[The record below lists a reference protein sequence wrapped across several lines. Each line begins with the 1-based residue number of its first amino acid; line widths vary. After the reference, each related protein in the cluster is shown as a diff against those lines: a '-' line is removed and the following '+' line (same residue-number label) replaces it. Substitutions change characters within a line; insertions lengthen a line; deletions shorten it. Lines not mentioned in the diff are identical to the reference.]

1 MSFTNDA
8 AAELAR
14 FLDSGATPIYVLDE
28 DRRIVFCNAA
38 CAAWLGVPADALIGQ
53 KCNYHTPGDDA
64 EGGELAIVA
73 AGLCP
78 PPLAFAGQA
87 LSANVTCRRANGRAS
102 QRRGQFIPLAH
113 GEDESSPVVAI
124 LDRTDCG
131 PEPASQTG
139 APDGGSLNAL
149 HDAVRKYRQQQ
160 TGRYS
165 ADRLIG
171 GHPRMVRARAQV
183 QLAARGET
191 HVTIVGQPGTGK
203 EHAAKAIH
211 YGQSAP
217 GLLVPLDCALM
228 DTNLLRSTLRT
239 LVARRTLRPAHST
252 LLVEHAERMPVEV
265 QDDLLAMLA
274 DGSLAMRVI
283 AQCDAPLDAAVAEG
297 VFSAALACTLGTLV
311 IELPTLSERIDDL
324 PLLAQAMLEELN
336 AGQSRQLAGF
346 SAEALDQ
353 LAAYPWPG
361 NLDELQVLVRE
372 MHEKAAGPRIVPR
385 DLPRTIQWGAEAA
398 SAPRAEEA
406 IVLEEF
412 LARVE
417 RELIARAMRKAKGNK
432 SRAAKMLGLTR
443 PRLYRRLVQLGLEPA
458 AEPKQPKREGDG

>member
-38 CAAWLGVPADALIGQ
+38 CAAWLGVPADALFGQ
-53 KCNYHTPGDDA
+53 KCNYHTPGDDT
-64 EGGELAIVA
+64 EGGELAAVA

-78 PPLAFAGQA
+78 PPVVFAGEP
-87 LSANVTCRRANGRAS
+87 LSASVSCRRPNGRVS

-124 LDRTDCG
+124 LERADCPGEPTKVDG
-131 PEPASQTG
+131 PL
-139 APDGGSLNAL
+139 DGSSLEAL
-149 HDAVRKYRQQQ
+149 HEAVRRYRQQQ
-160 TGRYS
+160 SRQIS

-171 GHPRMVRARAQV
+171 HHPQMIRARAQV
-183 QLAARGET
+183 QLAASGET
-191 HVTIVGQPGTGK
+191 HVTIVGPRGTGK

-217 GLLVPLDCALM
+217 GLLVPIDCALM

-239 LVARRTLRPAHST
+239 LVSRRTLRPAQST
-252 LLVEHAERMPVEV
+252 LLIEHVERMPVEV
-265 QDDLLAMLA
+265 QSDLLPMLEE
-274 DGSLAMRVI
+274 GSLGMRVV
-283 AQCDAPLDAAVAEG
+283 ALSESPLDAAVAAG
-297 VFSAALACTLGTLV
+297 DFSASLACKLGTLV
-311 IELPTLSERIDDL
+311 IELPPLTERIDDL
-324 PLLAQAMLEELN
+324 PLVAQAMLEELN
-336 AGQSRQLAGF
+336 ASESRQLAGF

-372 MHEKAAGPRIVPR
+372 MHEKSAGPRITPR

-398 SAPRAEEA
+398 SPPRGEEA

-458 AEPKQPKREGDG
+458 SGKKEPKSEGGE

>member
-38 CAAWLGVPADALIGQ
+38 CAAWLGVPADALLGQ
-53 KCNYHTPGDDA
+53 KCNYHTPADDA
-64 EGGELAIVA
+64 EGGELAALA

-78 PPLAFAGQA
+78 PPLAFAGKSLA
-87 LSANVTCRRANGRAS
+87 ANVTCRRPNGRVS
-102 QRRGQFIPLAH
+102 QRRGQFLPLAH

-124 LDRTDCG
+124 LERVDCG
-131 PEPASQTG
+131 PEPSQD
-139 APDGGSLNAL
+139 DGPLDGSSLSAL
-149 HDAVRKYRQQQ
+149 HDAVRRYRQQQ
-160 TGRYS
+160 ARQAS

-171 GHPRMVRARAQV
+171 DHPKMLRARAQV

-191 HVTIVGQPGTGK
+191 HVTIVGQRGTGK

-211 YGQSAP
+211 YGQEGP
-217 GLLVPLDCALM
+217 GLLVPIDCALM

-239 LVARRTLRPAHST
+239 LVARRTLRPAQST

-265 QDDLLAMLA
+265 QGDLLSVLGDA
-274 DGSLAMRVI
+274 SLGMRVI
-283 AQCDAPLDAAVAEG
+283 ALCESPLDALVADG
-297 VFSAALACTLGTLV
+297 VFSASLACTLGTLV
-311 IELPTLSERIDDL
+311 IELPPLAERIDDL
-324 PLLAQAMLEELN
+324 SLVAQAMLEELN
-336 AGQSRQLAGF
+336 ASHSRQIAGF

-372 MHEKAAGPRIVPR
+372 MHEKAAGPRIAPR

-398 SAPRAEEA
+398 SAPREET

-458 AEPKQPKREGDG
+458 AEKKEPKGRAGE